1 MQITLMSH
9 LKTQEDRSV
18 VDMYREELTEARDQG
33 FRRMWTTQYMW
44 DPDLLTIMAATVGQV
59 SGIEVGTAVLPLQVQ
74 HPTLLAQR
82 ALIVNQIAGGRLK
95 LGLGVNH
102 PGITDEMWGI
112 PFEKP
117 VRLMREYLD
126 GLLPLLASKPADAV
140 GEMITTRVTL
150 QIPGAPTPEVYLAAL
165 GPQMLALAGRR
176 SAGTVTWMTGPKT
189 LARYIGPTLREAAVA
204 AGRPADAV
212 RVVAVLAIC
221 VTDDVDSARARAA
234 EEFAL
239 YGQLPSYRAMLDR
252 EGYAGPEDA
261 ALIGDEATVLDRI
274 SDLRRDGVDELAAYP
289 FGGSPES
296 IDRTRALLR
305 RCFYE

>member
-1 MQITLMSH
+1 MQITLMGY
-9 LKTQEDRSV
+9 LKTRAGRSAV
-18 VDMYREELTEARDQG
+18 ESYLEELTEARDQG
-33 FRRMWTTQYMW
+33 FQRMWTTQMMW
-44 DPDLLTIMAATVGQV
+44 EPDLLTIMAAVIGQV

-74 HPTLLAQR
+74 HPSLLAQR
-82 ALIVNQIAGGRLK
+82 ALVVNQIAGGRLK
-95 LGLGVNH
+95 LGVGVNH

-126 GLLPLLASKPADAV
+126 GLLPLLAGKPADAS
-140 GEMITTRVTL
+140 GEMVTTRLAL
-150 QIPGAPTPEVYLAAL
+150 QIAGAPTPEVYLAAL
-165 GPQMLALAGRR
+165 GPQMLKMAGRR

-189 LARYIGPTLREAAVA
+189 LAEHIGPTMREAALA
-204 AGRPADAV
+204 AGRPAEAV
-212 RVVAVLAIC
+212 RVVAVLPIC

-234 EEFAL
+234 DDFIL

-274 SDLRRDGVDELAAYP
+274 ADLRQRGVDELAAYP
-289 FGGSPES
+289 FGES
-296 IDRTRALLR
+296 TEILDRTRALLR
-305 RCFYE
+305 RCF